1 MDKSCAFGLAADKL
15 YRAVGK
21 DIGIRQMAIDWIS
34 SVRHSDASQI
44 RITRCPAEL
53 GHYSRC
59 GPDRLTEF
67 RLSLSHLCPSDWAAP
82 EVFAPCPTPT
92 LSKSPEGGSEER
104 RESGLPPPQSVT
116 CHPVQESLEGPKSKS
131 RRPYSDCQTAR
142 WAHAVCLARTA
153 ILVMLLIA
161 NIEL

>member
-92 LSKSPEGGSEER
+92 LSKSPQGRSEER
-104 RESGLPPPQSVT
+104 RESGTATAPKRDLPPRTRVPKRPQ
-116 CHPVQESLEGPKSKS
+116 VQKSPSLF
-131 RRPYSDCQTAR
+131 
-142 WAHAVCLARTA
+142 
-153 ILVMLLIA
+153 
-161 NIEL
+161 